1 MLILDANVI
10 LRFILK
16 DISEQAVVAR
26 DLLENKACVIPVE
39 ITAEVVYVLQ
49 KVYGLERKVIA
60 ERISGVMAISERLF
74 EQSEII
80 AEALKVYM
88 AAKNL
93 SFVDCLLVSYSKIKK
108 HAVFT
113 FDKELKKQLAN

>member
-26 DLLENKACVIPVE
+26 DLLENNTCVIPVE

-49 KVYGLERKVIA
+49 KTYGLERKVIA
-60 ERISGVMAISERLF
+60 EKISDIMAISEYLF
-74 EQSEII
+74 EQNEII
-80 AEALKVYM
+80 AEALKVYV
-88 AAKNL
+88 AAKSL
-93 SFVDCLLVSYSKIKK
+93 SFVDCLLVGYSKVSG
-108 HAVFT
+108 HEVFT